1 MTRFNSIQNVVDS
14 LSNWLST
21 QIKSSIKEEFK
32 NLADQS
38 KQSPDFLTTDELCQK
53 LKFSK
58 SHLEHLRRIH
68 QDFPTHKFGNCIRFK
83 LDEVELFFNSKNT
96 RDEE

>member
-1 MTRFNSIQNVVDS
+1 MLHSIQPVFDS
-14 LSNWLST
+14 LLNWLST
-21 QIKSSIKEEFK
+21 QIKSSIKEEFQ
-32 NLADQS
+32 NLGEQRSQS
-38 KQSPDFLTTDELCQK
+38 IDFLTSDELCQK

-58 SHLEHLRRIH
+58 SHLEHLRRQH

-83 LDEVELFFNSKNT
+83 LEEVELFFNSKND